1 MPLPTL
7 SRHWLLKSWR
17 QGYEYLGTDTDFD
30 LPNGSSVL
38 VAVAVDVTGIG
49 GDEEENVSAAMHTHR
64 V

>member
-1 MPLPTL
+1 M
-7 SRHWLLKSWR
+7 
-17 QGYEYLGTDTDFD
+17 GTDTDFD